1 MQFYKVRRPHTFA
14 ATTAT
19 LKSNNITNL
28 PVIHQHIITTIGT
41 DKLVMVYK
49 TDDLSCTKKLSDVGG
64 EKMISYHFL
73 LNNPRTQ
80 IY

>member
-14 ATTAT
+14 ATTAQ

-28 PVIHQHIITTIGT
+28 SVIHQHIITTIGT
-41 DKLVMVYK
+41 NITKNLSHI
-49 TDDLSCTKKLSDVGG
+49 DD
-64 EKMISYHFL
+64 ERMRNYHFL